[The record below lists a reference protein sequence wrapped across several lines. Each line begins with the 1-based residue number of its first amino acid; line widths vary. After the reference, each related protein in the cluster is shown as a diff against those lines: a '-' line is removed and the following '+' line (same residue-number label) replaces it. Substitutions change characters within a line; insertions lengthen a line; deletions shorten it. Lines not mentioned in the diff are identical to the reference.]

1 MLDCVAIGS
10 LVLQL
15 ATAEERW
22 VVCFPVYIVRVQRIG
37 KRCVVE
43 RVNVRTHT
51 ILTSLWD
58 ESGLLAG

>member
-37 KRCVVE
+37 KWCVVE